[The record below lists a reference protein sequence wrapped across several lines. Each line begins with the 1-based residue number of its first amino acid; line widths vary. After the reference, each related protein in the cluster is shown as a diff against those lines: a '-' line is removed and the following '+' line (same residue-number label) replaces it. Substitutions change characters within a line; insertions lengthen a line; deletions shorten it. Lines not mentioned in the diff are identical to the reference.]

1 MKQSTK
7 YLAICLTIFYLLVP
21 ISANSQM
28 FSVQPQR
35 QQSNFNPDVAVNIGL
50 SFMNFAYRGSESVGI
65 SPSNGLSQ
73 NNNVGQTFEF
83 AEPLYHISVDMVGF
97 SAYGLFGRSLGN
109 FSNSYSQVGASIGN
123 NIGLITS
130 SAFRLLL
137 PVKLS
142 SDYIIV
148 RNNDI
153 FANQEFKQ
161 NTFGIHSGI
170 EMRARLSQK
179 VRFLVSGSGG
189 YSFSVSGFGN
199 SGGTA
204 TDLGLKN
211 KLYFDAI
218 FRQYG
223 LAIGIELHSRKYELD
238 DKRYDHLATQQS
250 ITLGIT
256 F

>member
-1 MKQSTK
+1 
-7 YLAICLTIFYLLVP
+7 
-21 ISANSQM
+21 M

-35 QQSNFNPDVAVNIGL
+35 QQSNFIPDVAVNIGL
-50 SFMNFAYRGSESVGI
+50 SYMNFAYRGSELRGVAPG
-65 SPSNGLSQ
+65 
-73 NNNVGQTFEF
+73 NNVGRTFEF
-83 AEPLYHISVDMVGF
+83 NEPLYHISVDMVGF
-97 SAYGLFGRSLGN
+97 SAYGLFGRSLGDFN
-109 FSNSYSQVGASIGN
+109 NSYSQVGASIGN
-123 NIGLITS
+123 SIGLINS

-142 SDYIIV
+142 SDYVIV
-148 RNNDI
+148 RNSDI

-218 FRQYG
+218 YRQYG
-223 LAIGIELHSRKYELD
+223 LVIGVELHSRKYKLD
-238 DKRYDHLATQQS
+238 DARYDHLATQQS

>member
-1 MKQSTK
+1 
-7 YLAICLTIFYLLVP
+7 
-21 ISANSQM
+21 M
-28 FSVQPQR
+28 FSVEPQR
-35 QQSNFNPDVAVNIGL
+35 QQTSFVPDMAINFGI
-50 SFMNFAYRGSESVGI
+50 SYMNFAHRGSAITGGQ
-65 SPSNGLSQ
+65 PG
-73 NNNVGQTFEF
+73 NNVGQTFEF
-83 AEPLYHISVDMVGF
+83 SEPLYHVSIDMVGF
-97 SAYGLFGRSLGN
+97 SAYGLFGRSLGDFN
-109 FSNSYSQVGASIGN
+109 NSYSQVGASIGN
-123 NIGLITS
+123 SIGLINS
-130 SAFRLLL
+130 SAFRVLL
-137 PVKLS
+137 PLKLS
-142 SDYIIV
+142 SDYVIV

-161 NTFGIHSGI
+161 NTFGIHSGL

-218 FRQYG
+218 YRQYG
-223 LAIGIELHSRKYELD
+223 LVIGVELNSRKYKLD
-238 DKRYDHLATQQS
+238 DARYDHLATQQS